1 MHHLHMR
8 RRERFLPG
16 FNHIL
21 CGNPPRTAFAKFQE
35 KLSKLWQ
42 STLSELSI
50 IFGDFVPMDTLAPK
64 KKGKN
69 SRVRV
74 YSLNVTFWGFLFQVM
89 SPGTACREVVRKVQS
104 FCSEKELPLPSSNN
118 AAYCTARTKIKESD
132 LKAIHEKVC
141 EKVEQ
146 RVIADQRWKGRTVRV
161 LDGTG
166 ITLPDTPANQAE
178 FPQPSIQ
185 RKGCGFPVM
194 KVVACFCLASG
205 ALLKWVETEL
215 KRHESRIL
223 KEFIGFFKRGDVV
236 LTERGFSS
244 YGNLASLFQKG
255 VDAVMRVHQMKKL
268 DYTQGKALGPMDRLV
283 TWLKPKYCPKGWD
296 KDHWNSLP
304 ETLELRIVRICIEVK
319 GFRVHQ
325 YDLVTTILDAQIYS
339 SDDLAELYF
348 RRWALELFFRHIKTT
363 MGMEMLCCK
372 TPKMIR
378 KELRM
383 FIIAHNLIRAL
394 MQEAAARHQCDL
406 TRMSFK
412 GTVDTLRQ
420 FSYAIYATKNSP
432 KSRTRIINEMLLV
445 IASEKVPL
453 RENRSE
459 PRAVKKRPKPFPRL
473 TKHRS
478 IYVVPKSRKNKGKR
492 KDKKI
497 FKAQ

>member
-1 MHHLHMR
+1 MR
-8 RRERFLPG
+8 KLQRFLPG
-16 FNHIL
+16 FNQIL
-21 CGNPPRTAFAKFQE
+21 CGNPPKTGFAKFQE
-35 KLSKLWQ
+35 KLSKLRN
-42 STLSELSI
+42 STLSELSV
-50 IFGDFVPMDTLAPK
+50 IFGDLVPMEQLAPTK
-64 KKGKN
+64 NGKN

-74 YSLNVTFWGFLFQVM
+74 YSANVTFWGFLFQVL
-89 SPGTACREVVRKVQS
+89 STGTACREVVRKVQS

-118 AAYCTARTKIKESD
+118 AAYCTARTRVKDSD
-132 LKAIHEKVC
+132 LEVIHKKVC

-146 RVIADQRWKGRTVRV
+146 RVIADQRWKGRDVRV

-166 ITLPDTPANQAE
+166 ITLPDTPKNQAE

-223 KEFIGFFKRGDVV
+223 QQFIGFLKPGDVV
-236 LTERGFSS
+236 LTDRGFSS
-244 YGNLASLFQKG
+244 YGNLASLFKEG
-255 VDAVMRVHQMKKL
+255 IDALMRVHQMKKL
-268 DYTQGKALGPMDRLV
+268 NYNEGKALGPMDRLV
-283 TWLKPKYCPKGWD
+283 TWLKPKVCPKGWD
-296 KDHWNSLP
+296 KDHWANLP
-304 ETLELRIVRICIEVK
+304 ETLELRIVRITIEVK
-319 GFRVHQ
+319 GFRVRQ
-325 YDLVTTILDAQIYS
+325 YDLVTTLLDAELYT

-348 RRWALELFFRHIKTT
+348 RRWAVELFFRHIKTT
-363 MGMEMLCCK
+363 MGMEMLRCK
-372 TPKMIR
+372 TPEMIR

-394 MQEAAARHQCDL
+394 MQEAANLYQCDL
-406 TRMSFK
+406 TRLSFK
-412 GTVDTLRQ
+412 GTIDTLRH
-420 FSYAIYATKNSP
+420 FSYAINATKDSLKN
-432 KSRTRIINEMLLV
+432 RNRVIDEMLLV

-492 KDKKI
+492 KVKNVV
-497 FKAQ
+497 KAP

>member
-1 MHHLHMR
+1 M
-8 RRERFLPG
+8 
-16 FNHIL
+16 
-21 CGNPPRTAFAKFQE
+21 AFAQFME
-35 KLSKLWQ
+35 KLVTLRQ
-42 STLSELSI
+42 STLSELSFV
-50 IFGDFVPMDTLAPK
+50 FGALVPIDVLSPK
-64 KKGKN
+64 KEGEH

-74 YSLNVTFWGFLFQVM
+74 YSNNVTFWGFLHQVL
-89 SPGTACREVVRKVQS
+89 SPSTSCREVVRKVQS
-104 FCSEKELPLPSSNN
+104 FCSQKELPLPSSND
-118 AAYCTARTKIKESD
+118 AAYCKARAKLDDKDLEKIHS
-132 LKAIHEKVC
+132 KVC
-141 EKVEQ
+141 EKVQQ
-146 RVIADQRWKGRTVRV
+146 RVIDDQCWKGRNVRV

-166 ITLPDTPANQAE
+166 ITLPDTPKNQAA
-178 FPQPSIQ
+178 FPQPSVQ

-223 KEFIGFFKRGDVV
+223 KEFIGFFNLGDVV
-236 LTERGFSS
+236 LTDRGFSS
-244 YGNLASLFQKG
+244 YGNLACLFNAG

-268 DYTQGKALGPMDRLV
+268 DYSEGKKLGPLDRLV
-283 TWLKPKYCPKGWD
+283 TWIKPKVCPKSWD

-304 ETLELRIVRICIEVK
+304 DVLELRIVRICIEVK
-319 GFRVHQ
+319 GFRVRQ
-325 YDLVTTILDAQIYS
+325 YDLVTTLLDAEVYS

-348 RRWALELFFRHIKTT
+348 RRWAVELFFRHIKTT
-363 MGMEMLCCK
+363 MGMEMLRCK
-372 TPKMIR
+372 TPEMIR

-394 MQEAAARHQCDL
+394 MQEAAALYECDL

-412 GTVDTLRQ
+412 GTADTLRQ
-420 FSYAIYATKNSP
+420 FSYAINATKDSP
-432 KSRTRIINEMLLV
+432 KNRNRILDEMLLV

-492 KDKKI
+492 KAKTPV
-497 FKAQ
+497 KAP

>member
-1 MHHLHMR
+1 MLQLQ
-8 RRERFLPG
+8 RFFPG

-21 CGNPPRTAFAKFQE
+21 CGKPPKMALAQFTK
-35 KLSKLWQ
+35 KLVKLRQ
-42 STLSELSI
+42 STLSELSCV
-50 IFGDFVPMDTLAPK
+50 FGDFVPMDVLAPK
-64 KKGKN
+64 QKGKH

-74 YSLNVTFWGFLFQVM
+74 FSNNVTFWGFLHQVL
-89 SPGTACREVVRKVQS
+89 SPSTPCREVVRKVQS
-104 FCSEKELPLPSSNN
+104 FCSEKELPLPSSND
-118 AAYCTARTKIKESD
+118 AAYCKARAKLDDKD
-132 LKAIHEKVC
+132 LKKIHSKVC
-141 EKVEQ
+141 EKVQQ
-146 RVIADQRWKGRTVRV
+146 RVIEDQRWKGRDVRV

-166 ITLPDTPANQAE
+166 ITLPDTLENQAE

-205 ALLKWVETEL
+205 ALIHWVETEL

-223 KEFIGFFKRGDVV
+223 KQFIKFFKLGDVV
-236 LTERGFSS
+236 LTDRGFSS
-244 YGNLASLFQKG
+244 YGNLASLVKAG

-268 DYTQGKALGPMDRLV
+268 DYSEGKALGPMDRLV
-283 TWLKPKYCPKGWD
+283 TWLKPKSCPKGWD
-296 KDHWNSLP
+296 EDHWKSLP
-304 ETLELRIVRICIEVK
+304 ESLELRIVRICIEVR
-319 GFRVHQ
+319 GFRVRQ
-325 YDLVTTILDAQIYS
+325 YDLVTTLLDAEVYS

-348 RRWALELFFRHIKTT
+348 RRWAVELFFRHIKTT
-363 MGMEMLCCK
+363 MGMEMLRCK
-372 TPKMIR
+372 TPKMVR

-394 MQEAAARHQCDL
+394 MQEAANLYQCDL

-420 FSYAIYATKNSP
+420 FSYAINATKSSP
-432 KSRTRIINEMLLV
+432 RNRQRVIDEMLLV

-473 TKHRS
+473 TKHRL
-478 IYVVPKSRKNKGKR
+478 IYVVPKSRKNQGKR
-492 KDKKI
+492 KAKKVDK
-497 FKAQ
+497 AA